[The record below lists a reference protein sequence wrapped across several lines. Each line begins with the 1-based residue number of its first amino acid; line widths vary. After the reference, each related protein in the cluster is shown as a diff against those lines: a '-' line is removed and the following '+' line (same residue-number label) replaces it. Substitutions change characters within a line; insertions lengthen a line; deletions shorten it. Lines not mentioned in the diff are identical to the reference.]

1 MMMSLLLSL
10 LGRDLWLQIFGQT
23 ELFFAVVIFI
33 VNLVVM
39 TIVFYL
45 AGIIVV
51 GKRRALLSD
60 AFVISLLGTIV
71 SSICSLFFPPVIG
84 LILSLLVWLLLIR
97 HYYETGWMGALAVAV
112 LAVII
117 YVVVWIILAFLF
129 AIPVL
134 LLFGLA
140 SL

>member
-10 LGRDLWLQIFGQT
+10 LGRDLWLQILGQT

-97 HYYETGWMGALAVAV
+97 RYYETGWMGALAVAV

-117 YVVVWIILAFLF
+117 YVVVWVILAFLF
-129 AIPVL
+129 AIPIP

>member
-1 MMMSLLLSL
+1 MLMSLLLSL
-10 LGRDLWLQIFGQT
+10 LGRDLWLQILGQT
-23 ELFFAVVIFI
+23 ELFFAVVIFSI
-33 VNLVVM
+33 NLVVM

-51 GKRRALLSD
+51 GKRRAILTD

-71 SSICSLFFPPVIG
+71 SSICSLIFPPVIG
-84 LILSLLVWLLLIR
+84 LLLSLLVWLLLIR
-97 HYYETGWMGALAVAV
+97 RYYETGWMGALAVAV

-117 YVVVWIILAFLF
+117 YVVVWVILAFLF
-129 AIPVL
+129 AIPIL

>member
-1 MMMSLLLSL
+1 MMSLLLSL
-10 LGRDLWLQIFGQT
+10 LGRDLWLQILGQT
-23 ELFFAVVIFI
+23 ELFFAVVIFSI
-33 VNLVVM
+33 NLVVM

-51 GKRRALLSD
+51 GKRRAVLTD

-71 SSICSLFFPPVIG
+71 SSICSLFLPPMIG

-97 HYYETGWMGALAVAV
+97 RYYETRWIGALAVAV

-117 YVVVWIILAFLF
+117 YVVVWIILAVLF
-129 AIPVL
+129 STPIL
-134 LLFGLA
+134 EFFGSA

>member
-1 MMMSLLLSL
+1 MLMSLLLSL
-10 LGRDLWLQIFGQT
+10 LGRDLWLQILGQT
-23 ELFFAVVIFI
+23 ELFFAVVIFSI
-33 VNLVVM
+33 NLVVM

-51 GKRRALLSD
+51 GKRRAILTD

-84 LILSLLVWLLLIR
+84 LLLSLLVWLLLIR
-97 HYYETGWMGALAVAV
+97 RYYETGWMGALAVAV

-117 YVVVWIILAFLF
+117 YVVVWVILAFLF
-129 AIPVL
+129 AIPIL